1 MVKYDP
7 EFIAAKRKKTTRLPV
22 AVADPSE
29 DFKDQTWQDLIS
41 RHVPTTF
48 SEDFLG
54 MSLIQLQHGEFTS
67 GGVTCHS
74 RSMADCGFCSQGT
87 PLATFP

>member
-1 MVKYDP
+1 MT
-7 EFIAAKRKKTTRLPV
+7 RKTTRLPV

-29 DFKDQTWQDLIS
+29 DFKDQTRQDLIS

-54 MSLIQLQHGEFTS
+54 MSLNQHQHGEFTA
-67 GGVTCHS
+67 GGVTCLTFIT
-74 RSMADCGFCSQGT
+74 AVCGFFHQGN
-87 PLATFP
+87 PSA